1 MNKVQV
7 KAKYKEL
14 DYDELPEEKQVS
26 DLLKIRRKSGGNTRS
41 QEKTPL

>member
-26 DLLKIRRKSGGNTRS
+26 GLLKYRLKSGGSTRS
-41 QEKTPL
+41 QERTPS